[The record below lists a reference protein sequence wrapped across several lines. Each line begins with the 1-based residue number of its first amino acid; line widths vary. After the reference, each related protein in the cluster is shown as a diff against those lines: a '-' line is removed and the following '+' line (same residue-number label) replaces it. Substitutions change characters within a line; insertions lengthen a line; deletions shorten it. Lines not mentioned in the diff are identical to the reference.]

1 MSLEINRSNSLR
13 SENVL
18 KSINTNL
25 KQKILSDS
33 QEILNEKENALSSRI
48 KLKKRIFNDNG
59 NKYERSQEK
68 NNTINGSSKAT
79 REKIFKKKF
88 KIFLQNPQTSLL
100 KDNNISILKQKKKF
114 IFRRSTNFLSHFN
127 SRDNSVKNYLKTS
140 REKENILTTDHF
152 DISRSLIYKKDINK
166 KLNNSKGINKNK
178 DISKGIITSEN
189 SNKMNSLNVS
199 FEKNHSENKY
209 IKIKKYIKRQNINNI
224 KGNKEKENHFK
235 KLEKN
240 EYISNKNKYKST
252 NNIKF
257 KGENTKNITNLK
269 NKTNNGIISPREYI
283 KINLFDNNRNQFKKG
298 NFKTNDNIDNRNEL
312 INKNNIEEKNQKNLV
327 NKCSIST
334 SYESDQNS
342 KFNSLKL
349 GQLYY
354 NNNINNNEYNNISEY
369 KIIKQIGRGTFGQI
383 FMVENE
389 KREFFA
395 LKKIIACSMK
405 EIQILEHE
413 YKILFNINISDE
425 NIDLVK
431 IYKIETKQLD
441 PTTFVMYVLMELSN
455 TDLEKEILKRRKDL
469 NYYTEN
475 QLISIMSS
483 LIKTFSLLQ
492 KKNISHRDIKPQN
505 VLVFNDNKYK
515 LTDFGEAKELLDDT
529 KVTEKRTLR
538 GTELYMSPILFFAL
552 KSRKPIKYVKH
563 NIYKSDVFSFGL
575 CLLFAALLTFE
586 SIYDVRELTNNEEVN
601 KVVEKYISERY
612 SKKLVNFI
620 KNMIDLNEDTR
631 SDFIELEQ
639 EFNYI
644 KNHI

>member
-88 KIFLQNPQTSLL
+88 KIFLQNPQTSVL

-140 REKENILTTDHF
+140 REKKNILTTDHF

-538 GTELYMSPILFFAL
+538 GTELYMSPILF
-552 KSRKPIKYVKH
+552 
-563 NIYKSDVFSFGL
+563 
-575 CLLFAALLTFE
+575 LL
-586 SIYDVRELTNNEEVN
+586 
-601 KVVEKYISERY
+601 
-612 SKKLVNFI
+612 
-620 KNMIDLNEDTR
+620 
-631 SDFIELEQ
+631 
-639 EFNYI
+639 
-644 KNHI
+644 